1 MKLINAIITIAF
13 ILTLNLHAVFSQDV
27 GIAINANYSLFDR
40 SNSGNFSLGIS
51 GGLSKTIAVT
61 DDFHITPGFQVS
73 LNLYNNGIGT
83 CLLYTSPS
91 PRDATLSRMPSSA

>member
-73 LNLYNNGIGT
+73 LNLYNN